1 MEYISWD
8 SIILYGYC
16 RTTVIKYNKK
26 TTTELD
32 FVVVFIANNS
42 S

>member
-1 MEYISWD
+1 MTLGE
-8 SIILYGYC
+8 
-16 RTTVIKYNKK
+16 KK

-42 S
+42 RKEINPRQV